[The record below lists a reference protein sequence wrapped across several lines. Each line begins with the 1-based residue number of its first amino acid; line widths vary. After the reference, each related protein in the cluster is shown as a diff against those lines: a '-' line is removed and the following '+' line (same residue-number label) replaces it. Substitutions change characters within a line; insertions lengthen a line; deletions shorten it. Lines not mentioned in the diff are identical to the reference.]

1 MSFVE
6 LLTRLGG
13 MGRFQVTYVA
23 ALAFPLLML
32 ASHNL
37 LQNFTAG
44 IPEHHCR
51 PRPVANDSIGDV
63 PLFVTIPSDDHHRP
77 QRCRRYVEPQWH
89 LLETNGTAN
98 GTATGAATEPC
109 HDGWTYRDGVFAHTI
124 ISEVR
129 GGRWALGC
137 GGEDTQVSVDPL
149 PMSSFPPP
157 VAVGPGVRVQE
168 AAAGGPVH
176 LHGRDPPG
184 LRLFRGPLRQVCSWP
199 AAVLGGTGRNWE

>member
-129 GGRWALGC
+129 GGRWALGG
-137 GGEDTQVSVDPL
+137 GGEGTRVSVDPL
-149 PMSSFPPP
+149 PMSSPPTP
-157 VAVGPGVRVQE
+157 VAVGPGV
-168 AAAGGPVH
+168 
-176 LHGRDPPG
+176 
-184 LRLFRGPLRQVCSWP
+184 
-199 AAVLGGTGRNWE
+199 